1 MQSKNLE
8 KLKSQ
13 LQKASKEKNKAK
25 RGVRIAAIIAEAL
38 RSIGQDPVLVGG
50 AAVEF
55 YTEGGY
61 ATADIDM
68 LAPGGSELSQLLKNL
83 GFEKRGKD
91 YLNEELEIY
100 IEFPGD
106 FLEEGKKSNLLT
118 IDGIPLRIISAE
130 DLIVDRLC
138 AYKYWKSEIDGFA
151 ALLLLELEEI
161 DEKRL
166 QEQSKNEDVVDALE
180 WIQKLYEE
188 IFRKKL
194 KPKESS
200 QKLKEWLGRG

>member
-1 MQSKNLE
+1 MQSENLE
-8 KLKSQ
+8 KLKSK

-25 RGVRIAAIIAEAL
+25 RGVRIAAVIAEAL

-50 AAVEF
+50 VAVEF

-68 LAPGGSELSQLLKNL
+68 LAPGGSALSQILKEL
-83 GFEKRGKD
+83 GFERRGKD

-106 FLEEGKKSNLLT
+106 FLEEGRKSNLLNV
-118 IDGIPLRIISAE
+118 DGIPLKIISVE

-138 AYKYWKSEIDGFA
+138 AYKYWKSEIDGFS

-166 QEQSKNEDVVDALE
+166 QERAKNEDVVGALE

-194 KPKESS
+194 SPKESS